1 MKEAALPAQGR
12 SLLIATNHLQ
22 QIGGSEVVALEAAQ
36 YFVGLG
42 CNVTIFTN
50 WVGNPM
56 AATIEAAIG
65 IRPVTDPALIHPFTY
80 DMLFVQHQVLGLFD
94 YRPTAAD
101 RQASRI
107 VLGRLAR
114 RGYLESGGWLH
125 DRLLAD
131 LVLANSELTAE
142 HLVGVGH
149 EGPIINFRN
158 AAPTSFFRPFISKP
172 QTPHRILVVTNH
184 SDASLMDAIGLLRQS
199 ISVRH
204 IGRSGDE
211 VTLITPEMISESDLV
226 ISIGKTVPY
235 ALAARVP
242 VYVYDHFGGPGYLD
256 AGNVETAARFNFSGK
271 SARKL
276 SGSEIAA
283 DVIDNYANGVAFAR
297 DIPQPWID
305 GYRLP
310 RYLDLLLEP
319 ATISNAKRRQ
329 IMAANPF
336 LVQERQLAY
345 YIRASFVEHQ
355 RLAWELHRLQ
365 HQLHGLS
372 AGARRSAEI
381 APATTIESASPL

>member
-1 MKEAALPAQGR
+1 MKEAASPAQGR
-12 SLLIATNHLQ
+12 RLLIATNHLQ

-42 CNVTIFTN
+42 CNVTIFAN

-56 AATIEAAIG
+56 AAIIEAAIG
-65 IRPVTDPALIHPFTY
+65 IRPVTDPTPIRPFTY
-80 DMLFVQHQVLGLFD
+80 DMLYVQHQVLGLFD

-131 LVLANSELTAE
+131 LVFANSELTAE
-142 HLVGVGH
+142 HLVRVGH
-149 EGPIINFRN
+149 DGPVVNFRN
-158 AAPTSFFRPFISKP
+158 AAPTSFFRPFVFKP
-172 QTPHRILVVTNH
+172 PTPHRILVVTNH
-184 SDASLMDAIGLLRQS
+184 SDPSLMEAIGLLRQS
-199 ISVRH
+199 ISVHH

-235 ALAARVP
+235 ALAARIP

-283 DVIDNYANGVAFAR
+283 DVIENYAKGVAFAR
-297 DIPQPWID
+297 DVPQSWID
-305 GYRLP
+305 AYRLP

-319 ATISNAKRRQ
+319 TAANNEERRK

-336 LVQERQLAY
+336 LVQERQLAHY
-345 YIRASFVEHQ
+345 VRTSFVQRQ
-355 RLAWELHRLQ
+355 RLAWEFHRLQ
-365 HQLHGLS
+365 HQLHG
-372 AGARRSAEI
+372 RSE
-381 APATTIESASPL
+381 APTTIIKPASPL